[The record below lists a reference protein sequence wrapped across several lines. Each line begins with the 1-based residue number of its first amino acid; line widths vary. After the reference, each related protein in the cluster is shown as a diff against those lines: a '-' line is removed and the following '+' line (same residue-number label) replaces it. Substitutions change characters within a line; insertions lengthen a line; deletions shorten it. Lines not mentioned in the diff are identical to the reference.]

1 MRQQE
6 PISGLPEM
14 GGEESLSRSLHKT
27 KPISGRP
34 ETGREK
40 GSLGAGLRE

>member
-1 MRQQE
+1 
-6 PISGLPEM
+6 M